1 MVLRPVGE
9 EHPESQG
16 GGKTHGSALPEQA
29 RLLHA
34 PRPPELLHVS
44 AEVAVPALSS
54 HTGPAAAAAGSA
66 SARSGPRPP
75 AARRHW
81 GRQQRRGLW
90 VNGDRVRWAQWGPD
104 LGNSWQLPPFLSSQN
119 SPSYLGRQ
127 GTRSPLLQGVGV
139 TTLSTQG
146 LSLPSS
152 SPGWLLWEP
161 ENWLPD
167 FTPLTLPQNLLD

>member
-1 MVLRPVGE
+1 MVLKPAGE
-9 EHPESQG
+9 GSPESQG
-16 GGKTHGSALPEQA
+16 GGRTHGSALPEQA

-90 VNGDRVRWAQWGPD
+90 VNGDRVRWAHWGPD
-104 LGNSWQLPPFLSSQN
+104 LGNSWQFPPFLGSQN
-119 SPSYLGRQ
+119 SPSYLRRQ

-139 TTLSTQG
+139 TNHSLYSRPLSPKQLT
-146 LSLPSS
+146 
-152 SPGWLLWEP
+152 WLA
-161 ENWLPD
+161 
-167 FTPLTLPQNLLD
+167 PLGD